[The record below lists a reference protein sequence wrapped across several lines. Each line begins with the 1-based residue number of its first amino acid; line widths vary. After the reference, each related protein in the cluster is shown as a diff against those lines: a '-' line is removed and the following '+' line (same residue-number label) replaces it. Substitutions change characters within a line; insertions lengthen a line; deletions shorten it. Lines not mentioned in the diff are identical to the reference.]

1 MPANIAKNTIYL
13 TSASVAQKIFSF
25 IYFTLLARF
34 IGVENTGLYITALSF
49 SSLFSVLTDLGLNPV
64 LIREGAK
71 DSQCLAKVLGNILS
85 IKLFLVAIAYGILNL
100 VIYLMG
106 YGAELRELILISGLI
121 MVLDSFSLSF
131 YGALRSLQNLR
142 FESIGV
148 AGGQLT
154 TVIVGLAVLFFKGG
168 VMWLLLALAS
178 GSLFNALWGLAA
190 LVRSYSLQ
198 PRFFFTPELLKKIIC
213 YAAPFAL
220 AGIFVKVYSYVDVV
234 MLSKMLGSQYVG
246 WYGVAAKITFA
257 FQFIPMAFAASLYP
271 AMSNFFV
278 HDKDRLKATFEKGML
293 YLAMLALPIGAGL
306 IAIADIFVVKVYGA
320 SYGPSVLPLQ
330 IMATSLI
337 FSFLGFPIGSL
348 LNACHRQ
355 NVQTA
360 AMGSTMV
367 LNIVMNL
374 ILIPRLG
381 IVGSAF
387 AALAGNFLLMLIGFF
402 WVPKIIIMPDRF
414 FWFNLLKVL
423 VSSAIMGVLV
433 WLAQPILLNYL
444 QPQGLIKSVAYLGIL
459 ILFGG
464 AVYAGLLYFWKLI
477 NKKDF
482 ILIFRKSAE

>member
-1 MPANIAKNTIYL
+1 MSSIAKNTIYL
-13 TSASVAQKIFSF
+13 TTASVAQKIFSF

-34 IGVENTGLYITALSF
+34 IGVEQTGLYITALSF
-49 SSLFSVLTDLGLNPV
+49 SSMFSVLTDLGLNPV

-71 DSQCLAKVLGNILS
+71 DSKSIAKVLGNILT
-85 IKLFLVAIAYGILNL
+85 IKFFLVAMAYGILNL
-100 VIYLMG
+100 VVYLMG
-106 YGAELRELILISGLI
+106 YGAELKELILISGLI

-148 AGGQLT
+148 AGGQLV
-154 TVIVGLAVLFFKGG
+154 TVMVGFTVLFFKGG
-168 VMWLLLALAS
+168 VMFLLLALAA
-178 GSLFNALWGLAA
+178 GSLFNALWGLSA
-190 LVRSYSLQ
+190 LVRRYQ
-198 PRFFFTPELLKKIIC
+198 IWPRFFFAPKLFIMIIH

-220 AGIFVKVYSYVDVV
+220 AGIFVKIYSYADVV
-234 MLSKMLGSQYVG
+234 MLSKMLGSQAVG

-278 HDKDRLKATFEKGML
+278 HDQERLKATFEKGML

-306 IAIADIFVVKVYGA
+306 MAIANIFVSKVYGM
-320 SYGPSVLPLQ
+320 SYQPSILPLQ
-330 IMATSLI
+330 IMAASLI

-355 NVQTA
+355 NIQTA
-360 AMGSTMV
+360 AMGATMV
-367 LNIVMNL
+367 LNIIMNL

-381 IVGSAF
+381 IIGSAI

-402 WVPKIIIMPDRF
+402 WVPKIITLPNKN
-414 FWFNLLKVL
+414 FWLNLLKVL
-423 VSSAIMGVLV
+423 ASAAVMGFLV
-433 WLAQPILLNYL
+433 WLAQPALLKYL

-464 AVYAGLLYFWKLI
+464 LVYAGLLRVWKLI
-477 NKKDF
+477 SKKD
-482 ILIFRKSAE
+482 LIFIFRRSTE

>member
-1 MPANIAKNTIYL
+1 MSPNIAKNTIYL
-13 TSASVAQKIFSF
+13 TFASVAQKIFSF

-71 DSQCLAKVLGNILS
+71 DNQSIANVLGNILT

-100 VIYLMG
+100 VVYLMG
-106 YGAELRELILISGLI
+106 YGTELRGLILISGLI

-131 YGALRSLQNLR
+131 YGALRSLQNLS

-148 AGGQLT
+148 AGGQLV
-154 TVIVGLAVLFFKGG
+154 TVMVGLAVLYFKGS
-168 VMWLLLALAS
+168 VMILLLALAA
-178 GSLFNALWGLAA
+178 GSLFNALWGLSA
-190 LVRSYSLQ
+190 LIWNYHWR
-198 PRFFFTPELLKKIIC
+198 PRFFFTPKLLETIIR

-220 AGIFVKVYSYVDVV
+220 AGIFVKVYSYIDVV
-234 MLSKMLGSQYVG
+234 MLSKMLGSEAVG

-278 HDKDRLKATFEKGML
+278 HDKNRLKITFEKGML
-293 YLAMLALPIGAGL
+293 YLSMLALPIGAGL
-306 IAIADIFVVKVYGA
+306 IAIAGIFVSKVYGA
-320 SYGPSVLPLQ
+320 SYQSSILPLQ
-330 IMATSLI
+330 IMAGSLI

-355 NVQTA
+355 NIQTA
-360 AMGSTMV
+360 AMGATMV
-367 LNIVMNL
+367 LNIVMNF
-374 ILIPRLG
+374 ILIPWIG
-381 IVGSAF
+381 IIGSAV

-402 WVPKIIIMPDRF
+402 WVPKIITMPDRF
-414 FWFNLLKVL
+414 FWFNFLKAL
-423 VSSAIMGVLV
+423 MSSAIMGFLV
-433 WLAQPILLNYL
+433 WLAQPVLLLYL
-444 QPQGLIKSVAYLGIL
+444 QPQGLVKSVAYLGIL

-464 AVYAGLLYFWKLI
+464 FVYTSSLYFWKLI
-477 NKKDF
+477 SKKDL
-482 ILIFRKSAE
+482 ILIFCKSAE

>member
-1 MPANIAKNTIYL
+1 MSSNIAKNTIFL

-71 DSQCLAKVLGNILS
+71 DNQNIAKVLGNILT
-85 IKLFLVAIAYGILNL
+85 IKLFLVAAAYGVLNL
-100 VIYLMG
+100 VVYLMG
-106 YGAELRELILISGLI
+106 YGADLKELILISGLI

-148 AGGQLT
+148 AGGQLM
-154 TVIVGLAVLFFKGG
+154 TVIVGFIVLYFKGG
-168 VMWLLLALAS
+168 VMILLLALAS
-178 GSLFNALWGLAA
+178 GSLFNALWGLSA
-190 LVRSYSLQ
+190 LIRRYHIW
-198 PRFFFTPELLKKIIC
+198 PRFFFTPALLKRIIY

-234 MLSKMLGSQYVG
+234 MLSKMLGSQAVG

-278 HDKDRLKATFEKGML
+278 YDKDRLKMTFEKGML

-306 IAIADIFVVKVYGA
+306 IAIAGIFVTNVYGA
-320 SYGPSVLPLQ
+320 SYQSSVLPLQ
-330 IMATSLI
+330 IMAGSLI

-355 NVQTA
+355 NIQTS
-360 AMGSTMV
+360 AMGATMV
-367 LNIVMNL
+367 INIVMNL
-374 ILIPRLG
+374 ILIPWIG
-381 IVGSAF
+381 IIGSAI
-387 AALAGNFLLMLIGFF
+387 AALVGNFLLMLIGFF
-402 WVPKIIIMPDRF
+402 WVPKIITMPDRI
-414 FWFNLLKVL
+414 FWLNILKVL
-423 VSSAIMGVLV
+423 LSSAIMGLLV
-433 WLAQPILLNYL
+433 WIAQPVLLKYL
-444 QPQGLIKSVAYLGIL
+444 QPQGLAKSIAYLGIL
-459 ILFGG
+459 ILFG
-464 AVYAGLLYFWKLI
+464 VVMYACMLWVWKLVS
-477 NKKDF
+477 KKDL
-482 ILIFRKSAE
+482 ILIFRRN